1 MSRILVL
8 LFSLL
13 LLAGCQTYKQSL
25 ADAQT
30 YEEAGMHEEAM
41 RRYKDLYQSK
51 PQRPEAHI
59 KLRSTAQ
66 YILDRHYADARML
79 TGQGKYD
86 QALVVLD
93 DARSFAMQHQW
104 LDLNE
109 PMTAETLKAD
119 IYKALADQYY
129 REAETALREE
139 RWEKAKDLIAQS
151 RRYDRDRE
159 ELEYLDLMVRI
170 LPEFRKGMKAK
181 ELGLYQEA
189 YYYFEKVAN
198 IDADFSD
205 VLAHMQECLERADF
219 TVTYVHYTLNGQNS
233 GRDKAI
239 ITSVKQEVLALDNPF
254 IRLVARD
261 DIDVLIEEQRN
272 SMTGVFDEEAAV
284 EAGKLLGAEYV
295 VVGEVL
301 DTDLRLSPVKSVQHK
316 GWAGPSTQS
325 RKVEYIE
332 RRRDLTHIVS
342 FRYHL
347 MNAETGEVLAAENI
361 PYTYTDQ
368 LNWIDYNGDP
378 DQLYPGDWKFRLIGS
393 SVDRVVTDPKSKEE
407 IDELLI
413 ARRQVLSE
421 AELEQHFIQF
431 IGAEIAHKLEHYANE
446 RSIN

>member
-1 MSRILVL
+1 
-8 LFSLL
+8 
-13 LLAGCQTYKQSL
+13 L

-59 KLRSTAQ
+59 KLRNTAQ
-66 YILDRHYADARML
+66 YILDRYYADARML
-79 TGQGKYD
+79 SGQGKYD
-86 QALVVLD
+86 RALEMLD
-93 DARSFAMQHQW
+93 EARSFSMQNQW

-109 PMTAETLKAD
+109 PMSSETLKAE
-119 IYKALADQYY
+119 IHQALADQYY
-129 REAETALREE
+129 REAEQALKEE
-139 RWEKAKDLIAQS
+139 RWEKAKDLIAKS
-151 RRYDRDRE
+151 RRYNRDRE

-170 LPEFRKGMKAK
+170 LPEFRRGMKAK

-198 IDADFSD
+198 IDADFSN
-205 VLAHMQECLERADF
+205 VLQHMQECLDKSSF
-219 TVTYVHYTLNGQNS
+219 TVTYVHYTANGKNS

-239 ITSVKQEVLALDNPF
+239 ITTVKQEVLALDNPF

-261 DIDVLIEEQRN
+261 DIDVLIEEQLN
-272 SMTGVFDEEAAV
+272 SMSGVFDEEAAV

-301 DTDLRLSPVKSVQHK
+301 NTDLRLSPVKSVQHK
-316 GWAGPSTQS
+316 GWAGPTTQA
-325 RKVEYIE
+325 RKVEYTE

-361 PYTYTDQ
+361 PYTYTDE

-378 DQLYPGDWKFRLIGS
+378 DQLYPGDWKFKLLGS
-393 SVDRVVTDPKSKEE
+393 SIDRVDTDTKAKAE
-407 IDELLI
+407 IDELLM
-413 ARRQVLSE
+413 ARRQALSE

-446 RSIN
+446 RSLD